1 MKIEI
6 DYNAQA
12 QANPVFLTAKTAV
25 YLMTQAGLEDS
36 DKIFAALNVDENQM
50 FQGVDSNTVLG
61 NALVVE
67 SKYRTMCRLIE
78 NSGCHTCVDLPCGY
92 TPKALHL
99 TKKGLR
105 FIGLDLPIVVQEVE
119 PIILSLTDKQNF
131 ISFCGVD
138 ATNYASL
145 EKALF
150 DIDEP
155 ICITTEGMMMYFNE
169 SEVDAVISNIR
180 ALLKVHG
187 GCWITSDP
195 EFKLQFILSFRS
207 LFGEKALEKL
217 LNQSGNSAMKQ
228 SDVENLSNSFILD
241 ATNMTSSIKTT
252 ESFLH
257 NHGLKAERVNVAEHM
272 PALNIYRKLS
282 PEQILNFKESMRH
295 CRYWIITLDDSK
307 NFQDNAST
315 SPFKMIRKVENG
327 ILFIKLYGRVDSLSA
342 PQILKAWE
350 AEKSADV
357 IDEVKIDCSDVE
369 FISSA
374 GERVL
379 SYIKAEME

>member
-1 MKIEI
+1 
-6 DYNAQA
+6 
-12 QANPVFLTAKTAV
+12 
-25 YLMTQAGLEDS
+25 MTQAGLEDS

-169 SEVDAVISNIR
+169 SEVNAVIANIR

-187 GCWITSDP
+187 GCWITPDP

-228 SDVENLSNSFILD
+228 SDVENLSNSFIID
-241 ATNMTSSIKTT
+241 ATNMTISIKTA